1 MFSFMASYL
10 LFWKT
15 IWREKDMIHEKI
27 KNKKMIKKTLLSSAE
42 TWIEFLAWKTMKFDF
57 LYFWKSFRELKFF
70 KKIKIKTI
78 PNQLEV
84 WVESYGQNTKQ
95 VMKITLIQHHLQ
107 FSFKISNGNQ
117 HQICSSLSN
126 RLIPSL
132 SFRRKIIT

>member
-27 KNKKMIKKTLLSSAE
+27 KNKKMIKKRYYLQQKLESNFWPGKRWNLIFSISGKVVE
-42 TWIEFLAWKTMKFDF
+42 NWI
-57 LYFWKSFRELKFF
+57 SF
-70 KKIKIKTI
+70 KKKPI
-78 PNQLEV
+78 PNQLEF
-84 WVESYGQNTKQ
+84 WAESYGQNTKQ
-95 VMKITLIQHHLQ
+95 VMKITPIQHHLQ
-107 FSFKISNGNQ
+107 FSSKISNGNQ

-132 SFRRKIIT
+132 RFRRKFFEK